1 MVDKLRDTA
10 AKKEFVRK
18 IMKPNPKNPLPIDSG
33 GRGQADEKK
42 PLKTKKRLGEILI
55 EGGLLTRGQL
65 EEALPYQKKSG
76 LKLGQFL
83 VREGI
88 VSEVQIV
95 DMISNQL
102 NLEKYSTEAYQIDAE
117 LANVIPAD
125 MAFRYQAVPLKKNH
139 LLLTIAMI
147 DPMDI
152 NAVDAIEVYTNNEVE
167 TVICTEQ
174 DLNQL
179 LSTLYGTYSGIGG
192 VLEDMEE
199 MQYDKEIEKAA
210 ITEDVEVSSLQGMA
224 EEAPVIRLVNSIL
237 SQAVREG
244 ASDIHISPEK
254 DYVQV
259 RFRVDG
265 KLHDVPAPP
274 KSMFLPIISRLKIL
288 ANMDISIARVPQDGR
303 FTVKMKNKE
312 INVRASTI
320 PSIYGENLVLRLLD
334 TSSGV
339 YSLERLGM
347 SEMDRNKIVSVINR
361 SYGMIL
367 STGPTGS
374 GKSTSLYSI
383 LKTINKPDTNIIT
396 VEDPV
401 EYRIEKICQVQLN
414 RKAGMTF
421 ADGLRSI
428 LRQDPDVI
436 MVGEIRDTE
445 TATVAVQAALTGH
458 KVLST
463 LHTNDAAGAITRFI
477 DMGIE
482 PFLVA
487 STMIVSFAQRL
498 VRTICPHCKKPY
510 KAPPEVLEYWGLANN
525 RQAGFLHGAG
535 CFNCMHTGY
544 KGRTGIY
551 EVLLIDDM
559 IQNLILKK
567 QSSHRISRTAKEAG
581 NFMTLKEDA
590 AHKIKQGITTFEE
603 AASAVMT

>member
-1 MVDKLRDTA
+1 M
-10 AKKEFVRK
+10 
-18 IMKPNPKNPLPIDSG
+18 MKPNPKNPMPLDSG
-33 GRGQADEKK
+33 GGGQAGEKK

-102 NLEKYSTEAYQIDAE
+102 NLEKYSAEAYQIDTE
-117 LANVIPAD
+117 LAHVIPAD

-210 ITEDVEVSSLQGMA
+210 VTEDVEVSSLQGMA
-224 EEAPVIRLVNSIL
+224 EEAPVIRLVNTIL

-347 SEMDRNKIVSVINR
+347 SELDRSKLVSVINR

-498 VRTICPHCKKPY
+498 VRTICPHCKKPHS
-510 KAPPEVLEYWGLANN
+510 APPEVLEYWGLTNN
-525 RQAGFLHGAG
+525 RKARFLHGTG

-559 IQNLILKK
+559 IQNMILKK
-567 QSSHRISRTAKEAG
+567 QSSQKIGRAAKEAG
-581 NFMTLKEDA
+581 SFMTLKEDA
-590 AHKIKQGITTFEE
+590 AQKIKQGITTFEE
-603 AASAVMT
+603 AASAVLT